1 MFEIGQVPPQI
12 LTNGKMAG
20 TGHQNGGTNGHVT
33 IQEVSE
39 SSEESD
45 EDYEP
50 EEEDESSSSESDDSN
65 DYLITVNGSR
75 ETDDFSDEDED
86 DDDDESDGDE
96 SDDDESDDDDDGVRY
111 FLTTDAERHEYN
123 KRMVNSTS
131 MASVSS
137 VCQKKKSKK

>member
-12 LTNGKMAG
+12 ITNGKMAG

-50 EEEDESSSSESDDSN
+50 EPVSATLVIVFFRGQTKIFVHGNYFKYEVFCLN
-65 DYLITVNGSR
+65 DYLVLFR
-75 ETDDFSDEDED
+75 
-86 DDDDESDGDE
+86 
-96 SDDDESDDDDDGVRY
+96 
-111 FLTTDAERHEYN
+111 
-123 KRMVNSTS
+123 
-131 MASVSS
+131 
-137 VCQKKKSKK
+137 C